1 MVEPKA
7 TKKIFLNSIEISESN
22 VRDPKDIVG
31 IEDLKLSISKYGV
44 LQPIIV
50 MEIEED
56 VKYELFIGQRR
67 YVACKELGE
76 EKIPARIYD
85 KDSLSAQDQMILS
98 LSENI
103 QRRPL
108 NKGDEIKV
116 ITKLYDELGS
126 TERVVEELG
135 ISPGKVSES
144 LNLERFMTN
153 RIQTLLNEGWLNK
166 GQLKAIIK
174 LAEGNKDKVRASI
187 KKVSKIIRSEDYASR
202 QIMSAYKIA
211 VTEPDISDEK
221 LKEKIEKQRFED
233 RIILYLPYGESKAL
247 KQAAIEST
255 GDFRD
260 LILEIIHNW
269 LAERELVNE

>member
-1 MVEPKA
+1 MVEPKT
-7 TKKIFLNSIEISESN
+7 TKKISLNSIEISESN

-85 KDSLSAQDQMILS
+85 KDSLSGQDQMILS

-108 NKGDEIKV
+108 NKGDEIKA

-233 RIILYLPYGESKAL
+233 RIVLYLPYGESKAL

-255 GDFRD
+255 GDFRE
-260 LILEIIHNW
+260 LILEIVHNW
-269 LAERELVNE
+269 LIERELVDE